1 MNDYSLILSYLL
13 HYRFMTPYSLP
24 YCIEWQARVGKDEE
38 LHMSTYSTSCFN
50 FSLFYVPPF
59 VPSGARSQPVAPH
72 SNCPCTATAV
82 LALPLILCVR
92 RHGRAA
98 VASLPR
104 DSRSGIGDG
113 PESGDESAHAQL
125 IPVRAGRRAS
135 DRVQMGFG
143 ARL

>member
-1 MNDYSLILSYLL
+1 MCERLFSHSELL
-13 HYRFMTPYSLP
+13 TTLPIHDTLQLALLYRM
-24 YCIEWQARVGKDEE
+24 AGRVGKDEE
-38 LHMSTYSTSCFN
+38 LHMSTSCFN